1 MDQSATMSNPVMVNV
16 TSNMAYTAAETIEI
30 VSRLGVKKGR
40 GRPDKAFL
48 GAMSAG
54 CLLALAAGG
63 SLIVTAIPWYNENA
77 PGIPKLLCA
86 LVFPVALVLIML
98 TGGELFTGSTM
109 ITGVAVLHGR
119 LPVGKMLLHWFLCF
133 WGNFSGC
140 LFTLAIFI
148 ICTCCPFSS
157 PAYSELLKLSSRRHF

>member
-1 MDQSATMSNPVMVNV
+1 MMNA
-16 TSNMAYTAAETIEI
+16 TSNMAYTAAETIEVI
-30 VSRLGVKKGR
+30 SRLGAKKGR

-77 PGIPKLLCA
+77 PGIPKFLCA

-109 ITGVAVLHGR
+109 ITGVATLHGR
-119 LPVGKMLLHWFLCF
+119 LPVTKMLLHWFLCF
-133 WGNFSGC
+133 WGNFAGC
-140 LFTLAIFI
+140 IFTLAIFI
-148 ICTCCPFSS
+148 ICTWSLFLSL
-157 PAYSELLKLSSRRHF
+157 AWRGTDMTLSSRWRL

>member
-1 MDQSATMSNPVMVNV
+1 MTLNSNPLTVNV
-16 TSNMAYTAAETIEI
+16 ANSLAYTPAETIEI
-30 VSRLGVKKGR
+30 VSRLGARKGR

-63 SLIVTAIPWYNENA
+63 SLIVTAIPWYAENA
-77 PGIPKLLCA
+77 PGLVKLLCA
-86 LVFPVALVLIML
+86 TVFPMALVLIML

-109 ITGVAVLHGR
+109 ITGIAVLHGR
-119 LPVGKMLLHWFLCF
+119 LPIGKMLLHWFLCF
-133 WGNFSGC
+133 WGNLAGC

-148 ICTCCPFSS
+148 ICRFDPVVFIQS
-157 PAYSELLKLSSRRHF
+157 PAFI